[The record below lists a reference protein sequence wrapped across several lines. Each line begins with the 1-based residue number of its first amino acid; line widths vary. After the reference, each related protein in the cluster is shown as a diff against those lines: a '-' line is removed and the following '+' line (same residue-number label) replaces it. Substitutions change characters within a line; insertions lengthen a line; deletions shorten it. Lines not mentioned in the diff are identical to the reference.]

1 MRKILYLLL
10 LLPILAIAQSPDQ
23 NWIKTKTYKEPTLNA
38 LVTPT
43 PVQAVTQV
51 SYFDGLGRS
60 IQQVAHAQSNTG
72 KDIITHIEYDAFGR
86 PAKEFLPYA
95 NQSASLNFNASANSD
110 LLGFYNTNGYE
121 DTINPYSQKQFEA
134 SPLNRVLKQAAPGN
148 AWSMGS
154 GKEIKFDYKLNEQS
168 DLVYKFVAD
177 RQFDTANMVYNYTLV
192 CQGYHPNSTVYKS
205 IVRDENWTTS

>member
-86 PAKEFLPYA
+86 VEKEFLPYA
-95 NQSASLNFNASANSD
+95 NQTASLNYNASAGSNV
-110 LLGFYNTNGYE
+110 LGFYSTIGYE
-121 DTINPYSQKQFEA
+121 NTSNLRRLHLIEFKNKLLLEM
-134 SPLNRVLKQAAPGN
+134 LGIWEVVK
-148 AWSMGS
+148 
-154 GKEIKFDYKLNEQS
+154 KLN
-168 DLVYKFVAD
+168 LI
-177 RQFDTANMVYNYTLV
+177 TNL
-192 CQGYHPNSTVYKS
+192 
-205 IVRDENWTTS
+205 TTKVI